1 MQTDGTQDESGL
13 DRDGRNTTGQDA
25 PDAEAGRT
33 AAAPR
38 GPNDDNSAR
47 AAGELAGQDAEA
59 RLEGGALKR
68 GLLPEEPEGT
78 PLQGVAV
85 IEAALATMPLLPGVY
100 RMLDAKGDALYVG
113 KARSLKKRV
122 VAYTQI
128 ARLPERLRRMVHGT
142 RRMEIITT
150 GSEAEALLLEANLI
164 KKLRPR
170 FNIILRD
177 DKSYPWLVVA
187 EEHAFPQIGK
197 HRGDKQK
204 GASYWGPFASA
215 WSVNQTIT
223 ALQKV
228 FLLRTCRDTVFD
240 SRDRPCLLHQIKR
253 CSAPCVG
260 RISQDDYAGLVKQA
274 KQFLSGETPSIQKKL
289 AAEMEAAAEALE
301 FERAAA
307 IRDRIRGLTYVQG
320 QNNINLEGVGDA
332 DVVALHQIA
341 GQSCVQVF
349 FFRGG
354 RNNGNRSFFPAHA
367 KDDATPEDVL
377 TAFLTQL
384 YDDLPPP
391 PLVLLS
397 HDLPEA
403 GLIAE
408 ALALKAGRKVE
419 LHRPQRGD
427 KRAAVDHAA
436 TNAREALERRLAEGT
451 AQAALLEGVATLFD
465 LPETP
470 RRIEVYDNSHI
481 QGSHAY
487 GVMIVGGPEGF
498 VKSAYRKYAIQ
509 GTSLPRVPAAVAL
522 EGPLASPAEA
532 TPLPMSD
539 LSLTAP
545 EGGGEARPQAP
556 RPAAVRFPS
565 SRSGGGSRAASG
577 GGDDFAMMKEVFER
591 RFGRALKE
599 DPSRGGEGWPDL
611 VLIDGGAGQLSAA
624 REVMAELG
632 LGDLPLVAV
641 AKGPDRDAGRE
652 WFHRTGT
659 APFQLP
665 PRDPVL
671 YYLQRLRDEA
681 HRFAIT
687 THRAGRSKA
696 ITRSELDEVPG
707 VGSAIKRRLLNH
719 FGSARGVRQAGLE
732 DLRNCPGVGPAMA
745 NRIHEHFHPGASGG
759 NLGKG

>member
-1 MQTDGTQDESGL
+1 ME
-13 DRDGRNTTGQDA
+13 
-25 PDAEAGRT
+25 
-33 AAAPR
+33 
-38 GPNDDNSAR
+38 
-47 AAGELAGQDAEA
+47 
-59 RLEGGALKR
+59 
-68 GLLPEEPEGT
+68 
-78 PLQGVAV
+78 GVAV
-85 IEAALATMPLLPGVY
+85 IEAALLTMPFAPGVY

-122 VAYTQI
+122 VSYTQI
-128 ARLPERLRRMVHGT
+128 PRLPERLRRMVHLT

-170 FNIILRD
+170 FNIVLRD
-177 DKSYPWLVVA
+177 DKSYPWLVIT
-187 EEHAFPQIGK
+187 EDHDYPQITK
-197 HRGDKQK
+197 HRGEKRK

-215 WSVNQTIT
+215 WAVDQTLT

-228 FLLRTCRDTVFD
+228 FLLRSCRDTVFE

-253 CSAPCVG
+253 CSAPCVE
-260 RISQDDYAGLVKQA
+260 RISRPDYAGLVRDA
-274 KQFLSGETPSIQKKL
+274 KKFLSGETPSIQKAL
-289 AAEMEAAAEALE
+289 AAEMEQAAESLE
-301 FERAAA
+301 FERAASL
-307 IRDRIRGLTYVQG
+307 RDRIRGLTYVQG
-320 QNNINLEGVGDA
+320 QNSINLEGVGDA
-332 DVVALHQIA
+332 DIVALHQIA
-341 GQSCVQVF
+341 GQSCLQVF

-354 RNNGNRSFFPAHA
+354 RNNGNRSFFPSHL
-367 KDDATPEDVL
+367 KDDAAPEEVL
-377 TAFLTQL
+377 SAFLAQL

-397 HDLPEA
+397 HALPDA

-408 ALALKAGRKVE
+408 ALTLKAGKKVE
-419 LHRPQRGD
+419 LATPQRGE
-427 KRAAVDHAA
+427 KRSAVEHAA

-451 AQAALLEGVATLFD
+451 AQVALLEGVARLFD
-465 LPETP
+465 LAEPP

-487 GVMIVGGPEGF
+487 GVMIVAGPDGF
-498 VKSAYRKYAIQ
+498 MKNAYRKYAIQ
-509 GTSLPRVPAAVAL
+509 GTSLPRVPVAVAA
-522 EGPLASPAEA
+522 EVPGALADPAMVENA
-532 TPLPMSD
+532 
-539 LSLTAP
+539 LSATAP
-545 EGGGEARPQAP
+545 AGPAP
-556 RPAAVRFPS
+556 RRA
-565 SRSGGGSRAASG
+565 GGGSRAASG

-599 DPSRGGEGWPDL
+599 DPERAGEGWPDL

-632 LGDLPLVAV
+632 LGDLNLVAV

-652 WFHRTGT
+652 WFHRAEH

-696 ITRSELDEVPG
+696 ITRSELDEIPG

-719 FGSARGVRQAGLE
+719 FGSARGVRQAGAE
-732 DLRNCPGVGPAMA
+732 DLRNCPGIGPSMA
-745 NRIHEHFHPGASGG
+745 ARIHEHFHPGATGA
-759 NLGKG
+759 NLGKPAGRTAGRD